1 MVWQALLP
9 FIAFFVAFMPET
21 PVNRHFTYVFNALI
35 PNKRPEVSHI
45 IELYLRGK
53 IDEKTFYDGMAIYG
67 YKKEFADM
75 ILEAHKRLNTAE
87 ELLVAK
93 WRGLIKEEEYYKGME
108 ALGFDKEKADLFEKV
123 RYYYPSAT
131 DLIRFGVRDVFREDT
146 VKKYG
151 YDEDFPEDIKP
162 WLQKAGMPEEVM
174 KLYWRAHWELP
185 SPTQVYEMFLR
196 LNPDVLKVIGDKY
209 VDMGLKPEDI
219 MTDIE
224 TVREYLRVADYP
236 KYWRDRLLALA
247 YPPIT
252 RVDLRRIYAMGLIT
266 DEELIAR
273 LQELG
278 YTKKDAEL
286 LAIFFKRYKNEYGY
300 DLTRTQI
307 LDAFEMKLITEE
319 EAKKLLQE
327 IGYDEDE
334 ADFIIELEKSK
345 QEQKL
350 LDEQIY
356 VLRRLYVRGEITL
369 DELCKELEE
378 LDIPQ
383 AKIEYELERAE
394 REKKSATKL
403 PTKTD
408 LIKWFKAGIITES
421 EFRDLMKKL
430 GYSEKFIDY
439 YIKEVS
445 GG

>member
-9 FIAFFVAFMPET
+9 FAAFFLSFMPGT
-21 PVNRHFTYVFNALI
+21 PVNRHFTYIANALI
-35 PNKRPEVSHI
+35 PNARPAVEHI

-67 YKKEFADM
+67 YNKKYADM
-75 ILEAHKRLNTAE
+75 VLEAHKRLNSAE

-93 WRGLIKEEEYYKGME
+93 WRGIINEDEYYKRME
-108 ALGFDKEKADLFEKV
+108 ALGLDKEKADLFEKV
-123 RYYYPSAT
+123 RYYFPSPV
-131 DLIRFGVRDVFREDT
+131 DLIRFGVRDVFREDI

-162 WLQKAGMPEEVM
+162 WLRKTGMTEDVM

-196 LNPDVLKVIGDKY
+196 LNPDVLKVVGDKY
-209 VDMGLKPEDI
+209 KEMGINPEEI
-219 MTDIE
+219 LTDID

-236 KYWRDRLLALA
+236 RYWRDRLLALA

-278 YTKKDAEL
+278 YTRKDAEL
-286 LAIFFKRYKNEYGY
+286 LAEFYKRYKNDVGFN
-300 DLTRTQI
+300 LTRTQI
-307 LDAFEMKLITEE
+307 LDAFKMKLITED

-334 ADFIIELEKSK
+334 ADFIIELEKNI

-350 LDEQIY
+350 LDEKIY
-356 VLRRLYVRGEITL
+356 VLRRLYIRGEKTL
-369 DELCKELEE
+369 DELRKELEE

-403 PTKTD
+403 PSKTD
-408 LIKWFKAGIITES
+408 LIRWYEEGIITED
-421 EFRDLMKKL
+421 EFRDYMKKL

-445 GG
+445 RR